1 MESFYKEPTLETLN
15 SFKKK
20 ELSEVA
26 AHYDLEVPENAS
38 KVDIKVAVKRSQA
51 AADNFN
57 EFF

>member
-1 MESFYKEPTLETLN
+1 MENFYKEPTLETLN

-38 KVDIKVAVKRSQA
+38 KADIKKIT
-51 AADNFN
+51 
-57 EFF
+57 